1 MVLEG
6 IVLDVERGKVK
17 FLGFAP
23 FIIFMHIAVSLSIA
37 NIHSLENGYKRQHKM
52 KKIHT
57 V

>member
-1 MVLEG
+1 MLEG